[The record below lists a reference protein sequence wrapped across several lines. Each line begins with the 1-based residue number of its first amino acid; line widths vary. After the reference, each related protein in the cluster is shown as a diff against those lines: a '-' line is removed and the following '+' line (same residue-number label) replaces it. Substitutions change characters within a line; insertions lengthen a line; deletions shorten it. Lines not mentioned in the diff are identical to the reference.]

1 MTRLRISLLAGFG
14 AFLMVLP
21 QPALAQTGAGAL
33 SAGWRV
39 LNIEEQTFTA
49 GWYADVV
56 GNITNTFG
64 VVAEVAGHYK
74 SFDETRSVGGIQVA
88 VSADARVHTFMGGVR
103 FSVPQNPR
111 ITPFVQALVGLA
123 HGAVDA
129 EGSTTIGGRTFTF
142 DESESTSDAAID
154 LGGGVNISLT
164 GSMWLRLAGSYFRV
178 FEEDAGNGVR
188 FAVGIVFPF

>member
-1 MTRLRISLLAGFG
+1 MTRVRMSLVAVFA
-14 AFLMVLP
+14 AFVMVLP
-21 QPALAQTGAGAL
+21 QPALAQNDAGEL

-39 LNIEEQTFTA
+39 LNIEEETFLA

-56 GNITNTFG
+56 GNITSTFG

-74 SFDETRSVGGIQVA
+74 TFDETRSVGAIQVA

-103 FSVPQNPR
+103 FSLPQNPR

-129 EGSTTIGGRTFTF
+129 ETSSNLGGTLSF
-142 DESESTSDAAID
+142 DESTSDAAID
-154 LGGGVNISLT
+154 LGGGVNIGLT
-164 GSMWLRLAGSYFRV
+164 DGMRLRLAGSYVRV
-178 FEEDAGNGVR
+178 LEEDAGNGVR

>member
-1 MTRLRISLLAGFG
+1 MTRVRISLVAAFG

-21 QPALAQTGAGAL
+21 QPARAQNSAGEL

-39 LNIEEQTFTA
+39 LNIEEETFTG

-56 GNITNTFG
+56 GNITNMFG

-74 SFDETRSVGGIQVA
+74 SFDETRSVGAIQVA

-123 HGAVDA
+123 HAAVDA
-129 EGSTTIGGRTFTF
+129 EGSSTFGGTFTF
-142 DESESTSDAAID
+142 DESTSDAAID
-154 LGGGVNISLT
+154 LGGGVNIGLT
-164 GSMWLRLAGSYFRV
+164 DSMRLRLAGSYFRV

-188 FAVGIVFPF
+188 FAVGVVFPF

>member
-1 MTRLRISLLAGFG
+1 MPRLRFSLVAFG

-21 QPALAQTGAGAL
+21 QPARAQNSAGEL

-39 LNIEEQTFTA
+39 LNIEEETFTA

-74 SFDETRSVGGIQVA
+74 SFDETRSLGGLQLT

-111 ITPFVQALVGLA
+111 ITPFVQALVGIA

-129 EGSTTIGGRTFTF
+129 EGSSTFGGTFTL
-142 DESESTSDAAID
+142 DESSSDAAMD
-154 LGGGVNISLT
+154 LGGGVNIGLT
-164 GSMWLRLAGSYFRV
+164 DSMRLRLAGSYFRV

-188 FAVGIVFPF
+188 FAVGVVFPF

>member
-1 MTRLRISLLAGFG
+1 MTRLRISLVAAFG
-14 AFLMVLP
+14 AFLIALP
-21 QPALAQTGAGAL
+21 QPARAQNGAGEL

-39 LNIEEQTFTA
+39 LNIEEETFLA

-56 GNITNTFG
+56 GNITSTFG
-64 VVAEVAGHYK
+64 VVAEVAGHYN

-103 FSVPQNPR
+103 FSVLQNPR

-123 HGAVDA
+123 HGAVDV
-129 EGSTTIGGRTFTF
+129 EGSTTVGGQTFPF
-142 DESESTSDAAID
+142 DESESASDAAID
-154 LGGGVNISLT
+154 LGGGVNIGLT
-164 GSMWLRLAGSYFRV
+164 DSMRLRLAGSYFRV

-188 FAVGIVFPF
+188 FAVGVVFPF